1 MSRITPEYARKV
13 RKEQSTSR
21 EGNAMFG
28 ELLSDE
34 KMLGLGSYKDRAK
47 AIADQAAAEQ
57 DRADKNRIFD
67 IKGQANL

>member
-1 MSRITPEYARKV
+1 
-13 RKEQSTSR
+13 
-21 EGNAMFG
+21 MFG